1 MSEMPDKKECSEE
14 TRKSEDNLKILETF
28 ENEVKFLSAEKDNLL
43 NIEENLWLK
52 INEEI
57 ENKRKLR
64 DELRQQVEE
73 LRIRCERLAK
83 LLNSLIQTQ
92 YTT

>member
-1 MSEMPDKKECSEE
+1 MSETPDKKECSEE

-43 NIEENLWLK
+43 NIEESLWLK